1 MVTWS
6 ESTVRELFF
15 KRRFAYPNHIAVPS
29 WLFLNTN
36 TRWNSWIF
44 DMHILK
50 YSISVT
56 YCDLTTILS
65 RRRSRHAQWTL
76 QIDLSKTLP
85 KEYFA
90 FYIGLSLTGIDI
102 YFREILERI
111 ISRNRWPWFWR
122 DLGRDSKEEGREE
135 LKVTSDVIRLKSART
150 MEYLKH

>member
-1 MVTWS
+1 
-6 ESTVRELFF
+6 
-15 KRRFAYPNHIAVPS
+15 
-29 WLFLNTN
+29 
-36 TRWNSWIF
+36 
-44 DMHILK
+44 MHILK

-90 FYIGLSLTGIDI
+90 FYILGLSLTGIDI

-111 ISRNRWPWFWR
+111 ISRNRWP
-122 DLGRDSKEEGREE
+122 
-135 LKVTSDVIRLKSART
+135 
-150 MEYLKH
+150 